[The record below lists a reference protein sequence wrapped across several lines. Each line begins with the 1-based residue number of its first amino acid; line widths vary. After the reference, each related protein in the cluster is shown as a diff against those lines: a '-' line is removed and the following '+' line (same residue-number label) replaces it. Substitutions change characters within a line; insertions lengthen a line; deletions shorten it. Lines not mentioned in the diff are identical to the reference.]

1 MQNNLTELIK
11 RVQYNIVTST
21 TEAGSGHPSSS
32 LSGVEVMVALMFSEE
47 GFFRQDL
54 KNPHAMTNDRFV
66 LSKGHAAPLLYSLYE
81 VAGAVSHDELMSL
94 RKFGSKL
101 EGHPT
106 PEFAFADVTT
116 GSLGQGLSV
125 GLGMALGIKLR
136 NVGFK
141 RTPKVFVMMGDSES
155 AEGQI
160 YEAAQAASYHHADN
174 LVAILDVNR
183 LGQRG
188 PTMLGWDLKTY
199 QKRFESFGWQAIVL
213 EDGHDVVAIQ
223 NALKSALTQ
232 QNGPVIFILKTKKGH
247 GVSLLEDQDNWH
259 GKPVPKDKLET
270 ALKEIGDVDL
280 KLTAGIASPETG
292 DASKG
297 SFAKTDAKKTLFTS
311 PYSTREAYGDAL
323 VELGHED
330 ADVVVL
336 DGETGNSTFSEKFQK
351 QFADR
356 YFELFIAEQNMISVA
371 LGLSK
376 IGYKP
381 YSSTFAAF
389 LTRAFDQI
397 RMAQYSEPNLNIC
410 GSHAGASIGQ
420 DGASQM
426 GLEDLSMMRSLL
438 NSTVLYPSD
447 PYQTVKLVKLSN
459 ATNGV
464 TYIRTT
470 REKTPILYSEK
481 DTFKI
486 GGSTVLK
493 EDVKDVAVI
502 FTAGIT
508 LHEALKAYEILKK
521 DGIAVAIVDL
531 YSVKPLDIQTIKRLS
546 ERTKHAIVVEDH
558 YPAGGIGEAVSE
570 VILSEVKELIKFT
583 HLCVRKLPH
592 SGSPEELLKFE
603 EIDADAIVTAVKQQ

>member
-1 MQNNLTELIK
+1 MQNKLPELLK
-11 RVQYNIVTST
+11 LVQHTIITST

-32 LSGVEVMVALMFSEE
+32 LSGVEFMVALMFSEG

-54 KNPHAMTNDRFV
+54 KNPHAITNDRFV

-81 VAGAVSHDELMSL
+81 AAGAVSHDELMSL

-136 NVGFK
+136 NFGFK
-141 RTPKVFVMMGDSES
+141 RTPKVYVMMGDSES

-160 YEAAQAASYHHADN
+160 YEAAQAASFHKADN

-199 QKRFESFGWQAIVL
+199 QKRFESFGWEAIVL

-223 NALKSALTQ
+223 NALKSALMEQTK
-232 QNGPVIFILKTKKGH
+232 PIIFILKTKKGH

-259 GKPVPKDKLET
+259 GKPVPKDKLEA
-270 ALKEIGDVDL
+270 ALKEIGEVDM
-280 KLTAGIASPETG
+280 KLTATIASPESSVVPPA
-292 DASKG
+292 AS
-297 SFAKTDAKKTLFTS
+297 STQPSTQPFKT

-330 ADVVVL
+330 PDVVVL

-351 QFADR
+351 HFSDR

-397 RMAQYSEPNLNIC
+397 RMAQYSDPNLNIC
-410 GSHAGASIGQ
+410 GSHAGVSIGQ

-470 REKTPILYSEK
+470 REKTPLLYSEK
-481 DTFKI
+481 DTFKV

-502 FTAGIT
+502 LTAGIT
-508 LHEALKAYEILKK
+508 LHEALKAYETLKSN
-521 DGIAVAIVDL
+521 GIAVAVVDL
-531 YSVKPLDIQTIKRLS
+531 YSIKPLDIQTIRRFS
-546 ERTKHAIVVEDH
+546 ERTKHVIVVEDH
-558 YPAGGIGEAVSE
+558 YPAGGIGEAVAH
-570 VILSEVKELIKFT
+570 VILDEVKESIKFT
-583 HLCVRKLPH
+583 HLCVRRLPH
-592 SGSPEELLKFE
+592 SGSPEELLKYE
-603 EIDADAIVTAVKQQ
+603 EIDAEAIAAAVKS